1 MKEEFVAIII
11 VFVIGLAGLSSPV
24 TGQTENQE
32 PENKQGEKKPPY
44 EKETILK
51 VLRLGGITPKEMI
64 ERIEERGVYF
74 ELISSTEIELL
85 EAGATPELM
94 RAIRANYRAERDAE
108 RELSQGAAQ
117 PTGPPNDFS
126 YIKLLVENGMN
137 PKALLITIKREGVNF
152 MLTRAGEQ
160 ELRKLG
166 ATSEHIAAIR
176 ANYRANQPS
185 ERAAAT
191 TPPEQSKPQLYTQQE
206 PPPSPAQKRAERVV
220 TVAPVIDP
228 VISGEWDCKGLLS
241 DAADPRKTLSISFKL
256 NIVAEK
262 VSEGY
267 ATVTGEFADDTGS
280 YELRQGEWRYDRQ
293 LTIILEEERISVIGT
308 YKAGMMNGII
318 SMPVGEH
325 SWSGQWEGKRKS
337 KTRP

>member
-1 MKEEFVAIII
+1 MKKEFVAIII
-11 VFVIGLAGLSSPV
+11 VFVIGLAGLCSPV
-24 TGQTENQE
+24 TGQMENQE
-32 PENKQGEKKPPY
+32 PENKQAEKKPPY

-64 ERIEERGVYF
+64 QRIEERGVYF

-152 MLTRAGEQ
+152 MLTQAGEQ

-176 ANYRANQPS
+176 ANFRASLTP
-185 ERAAAT
+185 EGPAAT
-191 TPPEQSKPQLYTQQE
+191 APPIQSEPRLYTQQD
-206 PPPSPAQKRAERVV
+206 PSPSPAQKRFERVV
-220 TVAPVIDP
+220 TAAPVIDP
-228 VISGEWDCKGLLS
+228 IVSGEWDCKGLLS
-241 DAADPRKTLSISFKL
+241 DVSDPRKTLSISFRL

-267 ATVTGEFADDTGS
+267 ATVTGEFTDETGT
-280 YELRQGEWRYDRQ
+280 YKFRQSEWRYDRQ
-293 LTIILEEERISVIGT
+293 LTIVLEEERIVVTGT
-308 YKAGMMNGII
+308 YEAGGMKGII
-318 SMPVGEH
+318 SMPVGDR
-325 SWSGQWEGKRKS
+325 SWSGNWEGKKRRKAQ
-337 KTRP
+337 P